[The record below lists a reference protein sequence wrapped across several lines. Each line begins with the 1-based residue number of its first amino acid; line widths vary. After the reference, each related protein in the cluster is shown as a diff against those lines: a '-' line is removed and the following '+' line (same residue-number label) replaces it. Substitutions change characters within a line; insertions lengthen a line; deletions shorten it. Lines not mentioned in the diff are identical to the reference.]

1 MIGMAWWGFTLAA
14 ALPVAAD
21 ERTDSIGSGVYTDA
35 QADRGAFTYPVA
47 CGKCHG
53 YLLDGAPDD
62 PDMFST
68 PPIGGPKF
76 LRNWNGRSL
85 GALFEYAKAT
95 MPANNP
101 GFLPDQEL
109 ADVLAYML
117 QQSGAPA
124 GAIELRPDP
133 DGLGRIVI
141 DRDEGPHVA
150 GPSPEDEAETA
161 GPTDADEAE
170 GPTAGAEDPSLPGT
184 ADDPASAEAWVHSR

>member
-1 MIGMAWWGFTLAA
+1 MIRLA
-14 ALPVAAD
+14 LSSLVLVAAVAPSHAD
-21 ERTDSIGSGVYTDA
+21 DGADSIRGGVYTEV
-35 QADRGAFTYPVA
+35 QAGRGAFSYPVA

-85 GALFEYAKAT
+85 AALYEYSRTT

-109 ADVLAYML
+109 ADVLAYLL
-117 QQSGAPA
+117 QRSGLPA
-124 GAIELRPDP
+124 GQIELRPDP
-133 DGLGRIVI
+133 ERLGRIVI
-141 DRDEGPHVA
+141 EA
-150 GPSPEDEAETA
+150 GS
-161 GPTDADEAE
+161 
-170 GPTAGAEDPSLPGT
+170 
-184 ADDPASAEAWVHSR
+184 

>member
-1 MIGMAWWGFTLAA
+1 MPERPGARRDGTARRRVTARLTLAA
-14 ALPVAAD
+14 LWGLGLAAAATPATGED
-21 ERTDSIGSGVYTDA
+21 PAGSIRAGVYTEA
-35 QADRGAFTYPVA
+35 QAGRGAYAYPVA

-85 GALFEYAKAT
+85 GALFEYARTT
-95 MPANNP
+95 MPVNNP

-117 QQSGAPA
+117 QQSGLPA
-124 GAIELRPDP
+124 GEIELRPDP
-133 DGLGRIVI
+133 DRLGRIVI
-141 DRDEGPHVA
+141 EA
-150 GPSPEDEAETA
+150 GS
-161 GPTDADEAE
+161 
-170 GPTAGAEDPSLPGT
+170 
-184 ADDPASAEAWVHSR
+184 

>member
-1 MIGMAWWGFTLAA
+1 MPEQAVARPGGFTRMVGIALWWLGLAA
-14 ALPVAAD
+14 AFPAMAD
-21 ERTDSIGSGVYTDA
+21 DGTASIGTGIYTDA
-35 QADRGAFTYPVA
+35 QAERGAYAYPVA

-76 LRNWNGRSL
+76 LRNWDGRSL
-85 GALFEYAKAT
+85 GALFEYVRTT

-101 GFLPDQEL
+101 GFLGDQEL

-124 GAIELRPDP
+124 GNLELRPDLER
-133 DGLGRIVI
+133 LGRIVI
-141 DRDEGPHVA
+141 EEG
-150 GPSPEDEAETA
+150 S
-161 GPTDADEAE
+161 
-170 GPTAGAEDPSLPGT
+170 
-184 ADDPASAEAWVHSR
+184 

>member
-1 MIGMAWWGFTLAA
+1 MIRLA
-14 ALPVAAD
+14 LSSLVLVAAVAPAHAD
-21 ERTDSIGSGVYTDA
+21 DGADSIRGGVYTEV
-35 QADRGAFTYPVA
+35 QAGRGAFSYPVA

-85 GALFEYAKAT
+85 AALYEYSRTT

-109 ADVLAYML
+109 ADVLAYLL
-117 QQSGAPA
+117 QRSGLPA
-124 GAIELRPDP
+124 GQIELRPDLER
-133 DGLGRIVI
+133 LGRIVI
-141 DRDEGPHVA
+141 EA
-150 GPSPEDEAETA
+150 GS
-161 GPTDADEAE
+161 
-170 GPTAGAEDPSLPGT
+170 
-184 ADDPASAEAWVHSR
+184 

>member
-1 MIGMAWWGFTLAA
+1 MPERGSRVGTPGSAGRGRGCRPRGCGFGFVLALGWA
-14 ALPVAAD
+14 GAVADDAGRSATIRD
-21 ERTDSIGSGVYTDA
+21 GVYTEA
-35 QADRGAFTYPVA
+35 QAERGAFAYPVA

-85 GALFEYAKAT
+85 ATLFEYTRTT

-101 GFLPDQEL
+101 GFLPAQEL

-124 GAIELRPDP
+124 GDAELGPELAGLERIAIVS
-133 DGLGRIVI
+133 G
-141 DRDEGPHVA
+141 
-150 GPSPEDEAETA
+150 S
-161 GPTDADEAE
+161 
-170 GPTAGAEDPSLPGT
+170 
-184 ADDPASAEAWVHSR
+184 

>member
-1 MIGMAWWGFTLAA
+1 MPERRRARSRRAARTLPA
-14 ALPVAAD
+14 ALWTVGLATATPAMAD
-21 ERTDSIGSGVYTDA
+21 EAAGSIRAGVYTEA
-35 QADRGAFTYPVA
+35 QAGRGAYTYPVA

-85 GALFEYAKAT
+85 GALFEFAKAN

-124 GAIELRPDP
+124 GAIELRADP
-133 DGLGRIVI
+133 ERLGRIVI
-141 DRDEGPHVA
+141 E
-150 GPSPEDEAETA
+150 
-161 GPTDADEAE
+161 
-170 GPTAGAEDPSLPGT
+170 PG
-184 ADDPASAEAWVHSR
+184 S

>member
-1 MIGMAWWGFTLAA
+1 MPEHLRARRDGTAPLTRAALWWLGLAA
-14 ALPVAAD
+14 FATAASGD
-21 ERTDSIGSGVYTDA
+21 DTAGSIRAGVYTAA
-35 QADRGAFTYPVA
+35 QADRGAYAYPVA

-85 GALFEYAKAT
+85 GALFAYAKAT

-109 ADVLAYML
+109 ADVLAYLL

-124 GAIELRPDP
+124 GEIELGPDP
-133 DGLGRIVI
+133 DRLGRIVI
-141 DRDEGPHVA
+141 EA
-150 GPSPEDEAETA
+150 GS
-161 GPTDADEAE
+161 
-170 GPTAGAEDPSLPGT
+170 
-184 ADDPASAEAWVHSR
+184 

>member
-1 MIGMAWWGFTLAA
+1 MIGIALAGLGLTLAI
-14 ALPVAAD
+14 PVAAD
-21 ERTDSIGSGVYTDA
+21 DATASLRAGVYTEA
-35 QADRGAFTYPVA
+35 QAGRGAYSYPVA

-85 GALFEYAKAT
+85 GALFEYTRTT
-95 MPANNP
+95 MPFNNP
-101 GFLPDQEL
+101 GFLGDQEF

-124 GAIELRPDP
+124 GEVELEPDLER
-133 DGLGRIVI
+133 LGRIVI
-141 DRDEGPHVA
+141 EA
-150 GPSPEDEAETA
+150 GQ
-161 GPTDADEAE
+161 
-170 GPTAGAEDPSLPGT
+170 
-184 ADDPASAEAWVHSR
+184 